1 MDGEDADGKTMEIT
15 KKMSQE
21 QASEKW
27 PSLPL
32 EAWKDTRDTL
42 HMWTQI
48 IGKVRLALS
57 PSINHW
63 WQVPLYVTARGL
75 TTSPIP
81 SHGERGRI
89 FEIHFDFIDHHLLIF
104 ASDGTTKVLPLI
116 PRSVASFYQEVMAVL
131 RSLEIEVTINTLP
144 SEVKNPLPFDQD
156 EVHASYD
163 PVYAHRFWQI
173 LVQTESLL
181 KQYRS
186 QFLGKS
192 SPIHFFW
199 GSFDLALS
207 FFSGR
212 RAPEGPGTDH
222 ITQEAYSHEVIS
234 CGFWPGDDRFPTPAF
249 YSYTAPVP
257 AGIEMV
263 SLLPTAGFYNSQLGE
278 FLLPYDDVRS
288 ASSPEQML
296 LKFFQRTYEAGATL
310 AHWDR
315 EALER

>member
-1 MDGEDADGKTMEIT
+1 MEIAE
-15 KKMSQE
+15 KMSKE
-21 QASEKW
+21 EAIEKW

-32 EAWKDTRDTL
+32 EAWKDTYETL

-81 SHGERGRI
+81 SPGGRGSI
-89 FEIHFDFIDHHLLIF
+89 FEIHFDFIDHQLLIF
-104 ASDGTTKVLPLI
+104 ASDGTTKTLPLI
-116 PRSVASFYQEVMAVL
+116 PRSVANFYQEFMAVL
-131 RSLEIEVTINTLP
+131 RSLDIETTINTLP
-144 SEVKNPLPFDQD
+144 DEVKNPLPFEQD

-163 PVYAHRFWQI
+163 PVYARRFWQI
-173 LVQTESLL
+173 LVQTENIL

-186 QFLGKS
+186 PFLGKS

-212 RAPEGPGTDH
+212 RAPERLGTDR
-222 ITQEAYSHEVIS
+222 ITREAYSHEVIS

-257 AGIEMV
+257 VGLETV
-263 SLLPTAGFYNSQLGE
+263 SLPAAAFYNAELGE
-278 FLLPYDDVRS
+278 FLLRYDDVRS
-288 ASSPEQML
+288 ASSPEQL
-296 LKFFQRTYEAGATL
+296 LLEFFQRTYQAGATL

-315 EALER
+315 QALER